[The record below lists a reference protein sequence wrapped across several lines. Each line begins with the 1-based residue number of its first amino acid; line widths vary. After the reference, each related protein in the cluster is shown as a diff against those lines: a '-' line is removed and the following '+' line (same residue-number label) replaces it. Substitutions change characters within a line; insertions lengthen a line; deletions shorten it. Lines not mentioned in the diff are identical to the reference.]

1 MLADFYG
8 FGEKIRSGA
17 HLAAFLDQKQPDTLF
32 GFIETQRRMVM
43 MERWFRLS
51 ENRTSVK
58 QEFTAGLTTFAAM
71 AYILAVNPVILSA
84 AGMDKGAVITA
95 TALSSAIMTAVM
107 ALATNYPIA
116 LAPGMGM
123 NAFLAYTICVSMGIP
138 WQPALAMTFLS
149 GVLFLVLSITGIRQ
163 RIIEAIPLELKLA
176 ISAGIGLFIAFI
188 GLKNG
193 GIIVSDPT
201 TFVRIGS
208 LSSPACLMVL
218 GGIILASVLVW
229 RKIHGAII
237 ITVLLLT
244 TLGLF
249 VSGGGPGQTIT
260 ARPSAIFAMP
270 ASLAPTFLKL
280 DFGYVF
286 ANFGKCVPLILAIL
300 FVDVFDNM
308 GTLIGVTSRAGLLDE
323 KGNLPRVG
331 RVLAADASAAM
342 VGACLGTSTVTSYIE
357 SAAGVEEG
365 GRTGL
370 TTLVVSACFLLAV
383 FLHPL
388 FLAIPAVAT
397 APALVIVGIFMMQS
411 VAKLDLG
418 DFTKAMP
425 AVLTMVLM
433 PLSFS
438 ISEGLAI
445 GFVSYVALMAGIGRG
460 REVTFVGYL
469 LAALFL
475 AHMLWR

>member
-1 MLADFYG
+1 
-8 FGEKIRSGA
+8 
-17 HLAAFLDQKQPDTLF
+17 
-32 GFIETQRRMVM
+32 
-43 MERWFRLS
+43 
-51 ENRTSVK
+51 
-58 QEFTAGLTTFAAM
+58 
-71 AYILAVNPVILSA
+71 
-84 AGMDKGAVITA
+84 MDKGAVITA
-95 TALSSAIMTAVM
+95 TALASAIMTAVM

-123 NAFLAYTICVSMGIP
+123 NAFFAYTICINMGVP
-138 WQPALAMTFLS
+138 WQPALAMTFVS
-149 GVLFLVLSITGIRQ
+149 GLLFLLLSVSGIRQ
-163 RIIEAIPLELKLA
+163 KILESIPLELKLA

-193 GIIVSDPT
+193 GIIVSDPV

-229 RKIHGAII
+229 RRIHGAII
-237 ITVLLLT
+237 LTVLALT
-244 TLGLF
+244 AIGLF
-249 VSGGGPGQTIT
+249 VPAKEPGQTIAT
-260 ARPSAIFAMP
+260 MPHTLIAMP

-286 ANFGKCVPLILAIL
+286 TNLAKCIPLILAIL

-323 KGNLPRVG
+323 NGNLPRVG
-331 RVLAADASAAM
+331 RVLASDASAAM

-370 TTLVVSACFLLAV
+370 TSLVVAGCFLLAL

-411 VAKLDLG
+411 TAKLDLG
-418 DFTKAMP
+418 DFTKAVP
-425 AVLTMVLM
+425 AVLTMILM

-438 ISEGLAI
+438 ISEGLSI
-445 GFVSYVALMAGIGRG
+445 GFLVYVCLMVGIGR
-460 REVTFVGYL
+460 RKEVSFIGYL
-469 LAALFL
+469 LAVLFL
-475 AHMLWR
+475 LHLVWR

>member
-1 MLADFYG
+1 MVML
-8 FGEKIRSGA
+8 EK
-17 HLAAFLDQKQPDTLF
+17 LF
-32 GFIETQRRMVM
+32 GLT
-43 MERWFRLS
+43 
-51 ENRTSVK
+51 ENKTCVK
-58 QEFTAGLTTFAAM
+58 QEFTAGVTTFAAM

-84 AGMDKGAVITA
+84 GGMDKGAVITA
-95 TALSSAIMTAVM
+95 TALASAIMTAVM

-123 NAFLAYTICVSMGIP
+123 NAFFAYTICINMKVP
-138 WQPALAMTFLS
+138 WQAALAMTFIS
-149 GVLFLVLSITGIRQ
+149 GLLFLVLSVSGIRQ
-163 RIIEAIPLELKLA
+163 KVMEAIPLELKLA

-193 GIIVSDPT
+193 GIIVSDPV

-208 LSSPACLMVL
+208 LSSPSSLMVL

-237 ITVLLLT
+237 LTVLLLT
-244 TLGLF
+244 VIGLF
-249 VSGGGPGQTIT
+249 VPGPEPGQTLAT
-260 ARPSAIFAMP
+260 RPESLLAMP

-286 ANFGKCVPLILAIL
+286 ENIARSIPLILAIL

-308 GTLIGVTSRAGLLDE
+308 GTLIGVTSRAGLLDD

-342 VGACLGTSTVTSYIE
+342 VGATLGTSTVTSYIE

-370 TTLVVSACFLLAV
+370 TALVVSVCFLLAL

-411 VAKLDLG
+411 TAKLDLG
-418 DFTKAMP
+418 DFAKAVP
-425 AVLTMVLM
+425 AVLTMILM

-445 GFVSYVALMAGIGRG
+445 GFMAYVGLMVGIGRG
-460 REVTFVGYL
+460 REVTVIGYILALIFVL
-469 LAALFL
+469 HVLF
-475 AHMLWR
+475 R

>member
-1 MLADFYG
+1 MAIL
-8 FGEKIRSGA
+8 EK
-17 HLAAFLDQKQPDTLF
+17 F
-32 GFIETQRRMVM
+32 
-43 MERWFRLS
+43 FRLS
-51 ENRTSVK
+51 ENKTSVK
-58 QEFTAGLTTFAAM
+58 QEITAGFTTFAAM

-95 TALSSAIMTAVM
+95 TALASAIMTAVM
-107 ALATNYPIA
+107 ALATNYPLA

-123 NAFLAYTICVSMGIP
+123 NAFFAYTICISMGIP
-138 WQPALAMTFLS
+138 WQPALAMTFVS
-149 GVLFLVLSITGIRQ
+149 GMLFLVLSISGIRQ
-163 RIIEAIPLELKLA
+163 KIIEAIPLELKLA
-176 ISAGIGLFIAFI
+176 ISAGIGLFIAFA

-193 GIIVSDPT
+193 GIIISDPV

-208 LSSPACLMVL
+208 LSSPASLMVL

-229 RKIHGAII
+229 RKVHGAII
-237 ITVLLLT
+237 LTVLALT
-244 TLGLF
+244 AIGLF
-249 VSGGGPGQTIT
+249 VPGKEPGQTLAT
-260 ARPSAIFAMP
+260 RPETLVAMP

-280 DFGYVF
+280 DFGYVLTHI
-286 ANFGKCVPLILAIL
+286 GKCIPVILAIL

-331 RVLAADASAAM
+331 RVLASDAGAAM
-342 VGACLGTSTVTSYIE
+342 VGSCLGTSTVTSYIE

-370 TTLVVSACFLLAV
+370 TALVVAGCFLLAL
-383 FLHPL
+383 FLHPV

-411 VAKLDLG
+411 TAKLNLG
-418 DFTKAMP
+418 DFAKAVP

-438 ISEGLAI
+438 ISEGLSI
-445 GFVSYVALMAGIGRG
+445 GFLVYVALMVGIGRR
-460 REVTFVGYL
+460 REVTFIGYL
-469 LAALFL
+469 LALLFL
-475 AHMLWR
+475 FHILWQ

>member
-1 MLADFYG
+1 MATF
-8 FGEKIRSGA
+8 ER
-17 HLAAFLDQKQPDTLF
+17 LF
-32 GFIETQRRMVM
+32 Q
-43 MERWFRLS
+43 LS
-51 ENRTSVK
+51 ANRTSVK
-58 QEFTAGLTTFAAM
+58 QELTAGLTTFAAM

-95 TALSSAIMTAVM
+95 TALASAIMTAAM

-123 NAFLAYTICVSMGIP
+123 NAFFAYTICVNLGVG
-138 WQPALAMTFLS
+138 WQPALAMTFIS
-149 GVLFLVLSITGIRQ
+149 GMLFLALSLSGIRQ
-163 RIIEAIPLELKLA
+163 KILEAIPLELKLA

-193 GIIVSDPT
+193 GIIISDPV
-201 TFVRIGS
+201 TFVRIGN

-218 GGIILASVLVW
+218 GGVVLAAVLVW
-229 RKIHGAII
+229 RRIHGAILL
-237 ITVLLLT
+237 TVLALT
-244 TLGLF
+244 VIGF
-249 VSGGGPGQTIT
+249 FAPGKEPGQTLAT
-260 ARPSAIFAMP
+260 RPDTLLAMP

-280 DFGYVF
+280 DFGYVL
-286 ANFGKCVPLILAIL
+286 ANLGKCIPLILAIL

-331 RVLAADASAAM
+331 QVLAADASAAM

-370 TTLVVSACFLLAV
+370 TSLVVAVCFLLAL

-411 VAKLDLG
+411 TATIDLTNFAK
-418 DFTKAMP
+418 AVP

-438 ISEGLAI
+438 ISEGLSI
-445 GFVSYVALMAGIGRG
+445 GFLTYVAMMVGIGRA
-460 REVTFVGYL
+460 REVTWISYL
-469 LAALFL
+469 LASLFL
-475 AHMLWR
+475 VHIFWR

>member
-1 MLADFYG
+1 
-8 FGEKIRSGA
+8 
-17 HLAAFLDQKQPDTLF
+17 
-32 GFIETQRRMVM
+32 M

-51 ENRTSVK
+51 ENTTSIK
-58 QEFTAGLTTFAAM
+58 QEFTAGITTFAAM
-71 AYILAVNPVILSA
+71 AYILAVNPVVLSA

-95 TALSSAIMTAVM
+95 TALASAIMTAVM
-107 ALATNYPIA
+107 AFATNYPIA

-123 NAFLAYTICVSMGIP
+123 NAFLAYTICVNMGVP
-138 WQPALAMTFLS
+138 WQPALAMTFIS
-149 GVLFLVLSITGIRQ
+149 GMLFLVLSLTGIRQ
-163 RIIEAIPLELKLA
+163 KIIEAIPLEMKLA

-193 GIIVSDPT
+193 GIIVSDPV

-218 GGIILASVLVW
+218 GGIILAAVLVW

-237 ITVLLLT
+237 LTVLLLT
-244 TLGLF
+244 VIGFF
-249 VSGGGPGQTIT
+249 VPGKEPGQTL
-260 ARPSAIFAMP
+260 AVRPDTLIAMP

-280 DFGYVF
+280 DFGYVLV
-286 ANFGKCVPLILAIL
+286 NLGKCVPLILAIL

-370 TTLVVSACFLLAV
+370 TSLVVAGCFLLALC
-383 FLHPL
+383 LHPI

-411 VAKLDLG
+411 TAKLDLG
-418 DFTKAMP
+418 DFAKAVP

-445 GFVSYVALMAGIGRG
+445 GFVTYAALMVGIGRG
-460 REVTFVGYL
+460 REVTVIGYL

-475 AHMLWR
+475 LHMLWR

>member
-1 MLADFYG
+1 MAILNDF
-8 FGEKIRSGA
+8 
-17 HLAAFLDQKQPDTLF
+17 
-32 GFIETQRRMVM
+32 
-43 MERWFRLS
+43 FRLS
-51 ENRTSVK
+51 EHNTSVK
-58 QEFTAGLTTFAAM
+58 QEVTAGLTTFAAM
-71 AYILAVNPVILSA
+71 AYILAVNPVVLSA
-84 AGMDKGAVITA
+84 GGMEKSAVITA
-95 TALSSAIMTAVM
+95 TALASASMTAVM
-107 ALATNYPIA
+107 ALATNYPLA

-123 NAFLAYTICVSMGIP
+123 NAFFAYTICLHMKVP

-149 GVLFLVLSITGIRQ
+149 GLVFLVLSVSGIRQ
-163 RIIEAIPLELKLA
+163 KIIEAIPLELKLA

-193 GIIVSDPT
+193 GIIISDPI

-208 LSSPACLMVL
+208 LDSPACLMVL
-218 GGIILASVLVW
+218 GGIVLASVLVW

-237 ITVLLLT
+237 LTVLVLT
-244 TLGLF
+244 AIGFF
-249 VSGGGPGQTIT
+249 VPGKEPGQTLAI
-260 ARPSAIFAMP
+260 RPDTLVALP
-270 ASLAPTFLKL
+270 ASLAPLFLKL
-280 DFGYVF
+280 DFGYVL
-286 ANFGKCVPLILAIL
+286 ANLAKCVPLILAIL

-331 RVLAADASAAM
+331 RVLTADAGAAM

-370 TTLVVSACFLLAV
+370 TALVVACCFLLAL
-383 FLHPL
+383 FLHPV

-411 VAKLDLG
+411 TAKLDLG
-418 DFTKAMP
+418 DFAKAVP

-438 ISEGLAI
+438 ISEGLSI
-445 GFVSYVALMAGIGRG
+445 GFLAYVALMAGIGRG
-460 REVTFVGYL
+460 REVTVVGYL
-469 LAALFL
+469 LALLFL
-475 AHMLWR
+475 LHVLWH

>member
-1 MLADFYG
+1 MAIL
-8 FGEKIRSGA
+8 
-17 HLAAFLDQKQPDTLF
+17 
-32 GFIETQRRMVM
+32 
-43 MERWFRLS
+43 ERFFRLPAY
-51 ENRTSVK
+51 NTSVR
-58 QEFTAGLTTFAAM
+58 QEFTAGITTFAAM

-84 AGMDKGAVITA
+84 GGMDKGAVVTA
-95 TALSSAIMTAVM
+95 TALASALMTAVM

-123 NAFLAYTICVSMGIP
+123 NAFFAYTICINMGVP
-138 WQPALAMTFLS
+138 WQASLAMTFVS
-149 GVLFLVLSITGIRQ
+149 GMLFLVLSLSGIRQ
-163 RIIEAIPLELKLA
+163 KIIEAIPLELKMA

-193 GIIVSDPT
+193 GIIVSDPV

-208 LSSPACLMVL
+208 LSSPSCLLVL

-229 RKIHGAII
+229 RRIHGAII
-237 ITVLLLT
+237 LTVLLLT
-244 TLGLF
+244 VIGLF
-249 VSGGGPGQTIT
+249 VPGKEPGQTLAT
-260 ARPSAIFAMP
+260 RPETLIAMP

-280 DFGYVF
+280 DFGYVV
-286 ANFGKCVPLILAIL
+286 ANLGKCIPLILAIL

-323 KGNLPRVG
+323 KGNLPRIG
-331 RVLAADASAAM
+331 RVLAADATAAM
-342 VGACLGTSTVTSYIE
+342 VGSCLGTSTVTSYIE

-370 TTLVVSACFLLAV
+370 TSLVVAGCFLLAL
-383 FLHPL
+383 FLHPI

-411 VAKLDLG
+411 TAKLDLG
-418 DFTKAMP
+418 DFAKAVP
-425 AVLTMVLM
+425 AVLTMILM

-445 GFVSYVALMAGIGRG
+445 GFLAYVLLMVGIGRG
-460 REVTFVGYL
+460 REVTVIGYL
-469 LAALFL
+469 LGLLFL
-475 AHMLWR
+475 LHMLWR

>member
-1 MLADFYG
+1 MAIL
-8 FGEKIRSGA
+8 
-17 HLAAFLDQKQPDTLF
+17 
-32 GFIETQRRMVM
+32 
-43 MERWFRLS
+43 ERLFRLA
-51 ENRTSVK
+51 ENQTSVR
-58 QEFTAGLTTFAAM
+58 QELTAGLTTFAAM
-71 AYILAVNPVILSA
+71 AYILAVNPVVLSA
-84 AGMDKGAVITA
+84 GGMDKGAVITA
-95 TALSSAIMTAVM
+95 TALASAIMTAVM

-123 NAFLAYTICVSMGIP
+123 NAFFAYTICVGTGIP
-138 WQPALAMTFLS
+138 WQPALAMTFVS
-149 GVLFLVLSITGIRQ
+149 GTLFLILSISGLRQ
-163 RIIEAIPLELKLA
+163 KIIEAIPLELKLA

-193 GIIVSDPT
+193 GVIISDPV

-208 LSSPACLMVL
+208 LSSPGCLMVL
-218 GGIILASVLVW
+218 GGIVLASILVW
-229 RKIHGAII
+229 RRIHGAII
-237 ITVLLLT
+237 LTVLVLT
-244 TLGLF
+244 VIGLF
-249 VSGGGPGQTIT
+249 VPGKDPGQTLAT
-260 ARPSAIFAMP
+260 RPDTLIAMP

-280 DFGYVF
+280 DFAYVL
-286 ANFGKCVPLILAIL
+286 ANLGKCIPLILAIL

-323 KGNLPRVG
+323 QGNLPRVG

-370 TTLVVSACFLLAV
+370 TALVVAGCFLLAL

-411 VAKLDLG
+411 MAKLDLG
-418 DFTKAMP
+418 DFAKAVP

-438 ISEGLAI
+438 ISEGLSI
-445 GFVSYVALMAGIGRG
+445 GFFAYVALMVGIGRG
-460 REVTFVGYL
+460 REVTLIGYL
-469 LAALFL
+469 LALLFL
-475 AHMLWR
+475 LHILWR

>member
-1 MLADFYG
+1 MLILERF
-8 FGEKIRSGA
+8 FQ
-17 HLAAFLDQKQPDTLF
+17 LKQNKTC
-32 GFIETQRRMVM
+32 
-43 MERWFRLS
+43 
-51 ENRTSVK
+51 VK
-58 QEFTAGLTTFAAM
+58 QEFTAGITTFAAM
-71 AYILAVNPVILSA
+71 AYILAVNPVILA
-84 AGMDKGAVITA
+84 AGGMDKGAVITA
-95 TALSSAIMTAVM
+95 TALASALMTAVM

-123 NAFLAYTICVSMGIP
+123 NAFFAYTVCLSMGIP
-138 WQPALAMTFLS
+138 WQPALAMTFFS
-149 GVLFLVLSITGIRQ
+149 GLLFLVLSLSGIRQ
-163 RIIEAIPLELKLA
+163 KIIEAIPLEMKLA

-193 GIIVSDPT
+193 GIIVSDPV

-218 GGIILASVLVW
+218 GGIIVASVLVW
-229 RKIHGAII
+229 RKVHGAII
-237 ITVLLLT
+237 ITVLALT
-244 TLGLF
+244 VIGFF
-249 VSGGGPGQTIT
+249 VPGTTPGQTLAT
-260 ARPSAIFAMP
+260 RPETLVAMP

-280 DFGYVF
+280 DFGYVL
-286 ANFGKCVPLILAIL
+286 ANLGKCIPIILAIL

-308 GTLIGVTSRAGLLDE
+308 GTLIGVTSRAGFLDE

-331 RVLAADASAAM
+331 RVLASDASAAM

-370 TTLVVSACFLLAV
+370 TALVVAGCFLLAL

-388 FLAIPAVAT
+388 FLAIPSVAT

-411 VAKLDLG
+411 TAKLDLK
-418 DFTKAMP
+418 DFAKAVP

-438 ISEGLAI
+438 ISEGLSI
-445 GFVSYVALMAGIGRG
+445 GFLVYVALMVGIGRA
-460 REVTFVGYL
+460 REVSVIAYL
-469 LAALFL
+469 LALLFL
-475 AHMLWR
+475 AHVFWR

>member
-1 MLADFYG
+1 MGILEQF
-8 FGEKIRSGA
+8 
-17 HLAAFLDQKQPDTLF
+17 
-32 GFIETQRRMVM
+32 
-43 MERWFRLS
+43 FRLS
-51 ENRTSVK
+51 EHNTSVK
-58 QEFTAGLTTFAAM
+58 REITAGITTFAAM
-71 AYILAVNPVILSA
+71 AYILDVNPVVLA
-84 AGMDKGAVITA
+84 AGGMDKGAVITA
-95 TALSSAIMTAVM
+95 TALASAIMTAVM

-123 NAFLAYTICVSMGIP
+123 NAFFAYTICVNMGIP
-138 WQPALAMTFLS
+138 WQPALAMTFVS
-149 GVLFLVLSITGIRQ
+149 GVLFLLLSLSGIRQ
-163 RIIEAIPLELKLA
+163 RIMEAIPLELKLA

-193 GIIVSDPT
+193 GIITSDPV

-229 RKIHGAII
+229 RKVHGAII
-237 ITVLLLT
+237 LTVLALT
-244 TLGLF
+244 FIGLF
-249 VSGGGPGQTIT
+249 VPGKEPGQTLAT
-260 ARPSAIFAMP
+260 WPKPLVAAP

-280 DFGYVF
+280 DFGYVL
-286 ANFGKCVPLILAIL
+286 ANLGKCIPLILAIL

-323 KGNLPRVG
+323 KGNLPRIG
-331 RVLAADASAAM
+331 RVLAADATAAM
-342 VGACLGTSTVTSYIE
+342 VGAGLGTSTVTSYIE

-370 TTLVVSACFLLAV
+370 TALVVAGCFLIAL

-411 VAKLDLG
+411 ATKIDLG
-418 DFTKAMP
+418 DFSKAVP
-425 AVLTMVLM
+425 AVLTMILM

-438 ISEGLAI
+438 ISEGLTI
-445 GFVSYVALMAGIGRG
+445 GFLAYVALMVGIGRS
-460 REVTFVGYL
+460 RQVTLIGYL
-469 LAALFL
+469 LALLFL
-475 AHMLWR
+475 FHMLWR

>member
-1 MLADFYG
+1 
-8 FGEKIRSGA
+8 
-17 HLAAFLDQKQPDTLF
+17 
-32 GFIETQRRMVM
+32 
-43 MERWFRLS
+43 
-51 ENRTSVK
+51 
-58 QEFTAGLTTFAAM
+58 M
-71 AYILAVNPVILSA
+71 AYILAVNPVVLSA

-95 TALSSAIMTAVM
+95 TALASAIMTAVM

-123 NAFLAYTICVSMGIP
+123 NAFLAYTICVNMGVP
-138 WQPALAMTFLS
+138 WQPALAMTFIS
-149 GVLFLVLSITGIRQ
+149 GMLFLVLSLTGIRQ
-163 RIIEAIPLELKLA
+163 KIIEAIPLEMKLA

-193 GIIVSDPT
+193 GIIVSDPV

-218 GGIILASVLVW
+218 GGIILAAVLVW

-237 ITVLLLT
+237 LTVLLLT
-244 TLGLF
+244 VIGFF
-249 VSGGGPGQTIT
+249 VPGKEPGQTL
-260 ARPSAIFAMP
+260 AVRPDTLIAMP

-280 DFGYVF
+280 DFGYVL
-286 ANFGKCVPLILAIL
+286 ANLGKCIPLILAIL

-308 GTLIGVTSRAGLLDE
+308 GTLIGVTSRAGLLDD

-370 TTLVVSACFLLAV
+370 TSLVVAGCFLLALC
-383 FLHPL
+383 LHPI

-411 VAKLDLG
+411 TAKLDLG
-418 DFTKAMP
+418 DFAKAVP

-445 GFVSYVALMAGIGRG
+445 GFVTYAALMVGIGRG
-460 REVTFVGYL
+460 REVTVIGYL

-475 AHMLWR
+475 LHMLWR

>member
-1 MLADFYG
+1 MA
-8 FGEKIRSGA
+8 
-17 HLAAFLDQKQPDTLF
+17 
-32 GFIETQRRMVM
+32 M
-43 MERWFRLS
+43 MERIFRLAES
-51 ENRTSVK
+51 RTTV
-58 QEFTAGLTTFAAM
+58 QRELTAGITTFAAM
-71 AYILAVNPVILSA
+71 AYILAVNPVILNA
-84 AGMDKGAVITA
+84 GGMDKGAVITA
-95 TALSSAIMTAVM
+95 TALASALMTAVM
-107 ALATNYPIA
+107 GLATNYPIA

-123 NAFLAYTICVSMGIP
+123 NAFFAYTICLSMQVP
-138 WQPALAMTFLS
+138 WQPALAMTFIS
-149 GVLFLVLSITGIRQ
+149 GMLFLVLSISGIRQ
-163 RIIEAIPLELKLA
+163 KIIEAIPLELKLA

-193 GIIVSDPT
+193 GIIVSDPV

-208 LSSPACLMVL
+208 LSSPSCLLVL

-237 ITVLLLT
+237 LTVLLLT
-244 TLGLF
+244 GIGLF
-249 VSGGGPGQTIT
+249 VPGKEPGHMLTT
-260 ARPSAIFAMP
+260 RPEALVALP
-270 ASLAPTFLKL
+270 ASLAPTLLKL
-280 DFGYVF
+280 DFGYVL
-286 ANFGKCVPLILAIL
+286 ANLGKCVPLILAIL

-331 RVLAADASAAM
+331 RVLAADAGAAM

-370 TTLVVSACFLLAV
+370 TALVVAVCFLLALV
-383 FLHPL
+383 LHPL

-411 VAKLDLG
+411 VAKLDLA
-418 DFTKAMP
+418 DFAKAVP
-425 AVLTMVLM
+425 GVLTMVLM

-438 ISEGLAI
+438 ISEGLSI
-445 GFVSYVALMAGIGRG
+445 GFLSYVALMVGIGRG
-460 REVTFVGYL
+460 REVTVVGYL
-469 LAALFL
+469 LALLFL
-475 AHMLWR
+475 LHVFWR

>member
-1 MLADFYG
+1 M
-8 FGEKIRSGA
+8 
-17 HLAAFLDQKQPDTLF
+17 
-32 GFIETQRRMVM
+32 
-43 MERWFRLS
+43 
-51 ENRTSVK
+51 K
-58 QEFTAGLTTFAAM
+58 QELTAGLTTFAAM

-95 TALSSAIMTAVM
+95 TALASAIMTAVM

-123 NAFLAYTICVSMGIP
+123 NAFFAYTICVSMGVP
-138 WQPALAMTFLS
+138 WQPALAMTFIS
-149 GVLFLVLSITGIRQ
+149 GMLFLVLSVSGVRQ
-163 RIIEAIPLELKLA
+163 KIIEAIPLELKLA

-193 GIIVSDPT
+193 GIIVSDPV

-208 LSSPACLMVL
+208 LSSPACVMVL

-237 ITVLLLT
+237 LTVLALT
-244 TLGLF
+244 FIGLF
-249 VSGGGPGQTIT
+249 VPANEPGKTIAT
-260 ARPSAIFAMP
+260 RPETLVALP

-280 DFGYVF
+280 DFGYVL
-286 ANFGKCVPLILAIL
+286 ANLGQCLPLILAIL

-370 TTLVVSACFLLAV
+370 TSLVVAGCFLLAL

-397 APALVIVGIFMMQS
+397 APALVIVGVFMMQS
-411 VAKLDLG
+411 TAKLNLT
-418 DFTKAMP
+418 DFAVALP

-438 ISEGLAI
+438 ISEGLTI
-445 GFVSYVALMAGIGRG
+445 GFLVYVALMVGIGRG
-460 REVTFVGYL
+460 RQVTVVGYV
-469 LAALFL
+469 LALFFL
-475 AHMLWR
+475 AHIVWR

>member
-1 MLADFYG
+1 MATLDRFFGLA
-8 FGEKIRSGA
+8 
-17 HLAAFLDQKQPDTLF
+17 Q
-32 GFIETQRRMVM
+32 
-43 MERWFRLS
+43 
-51 ENRTSVK
+51 NRTSVK
-58 QEFTAGLTTFAAM
+58 QELTAGLTTFAAM
-71 AYILAVNPVILSA
+71 AYILAVNPVILAA

-95 TALSSAIMTAVM
+95 TALASAIMTAVM

-123 NAFLAYTICVSMGIP
+123 NAFFAYTICVGMGVP
-138 WQPALAMTFLS
+138 WQPALAMTFIS
-149 GVLFLVLSITGIRQ
+149 GMLFLVLSISGIRQ
-163 RIIEAIPLELKLA
+163 KIMEAIPLELKLA

-193 GIIVSDPT
+193 GIIVSDPV

-208 LSSPACLMVL
+208 LSSPACMMVL
-218 GGIILASVLVW
+218 GGIIVASVLVW

-237 ITVLLLT
+237 LTVLALT
-244 TLGLF
+244 FIGLF
-249 VSGGGPGQTIT
+249 VPGSEPGKTI
-260 ARPSAIFAMP
+260 ASRPETLVAMP

-286 ANFGKCVPLILAIL
+286 ANLGKCIPLILAIL

-342 VGACLGTSTVTSYIE
+342 VGASLGTSTVTSYIE

-370 TTLVVSACFLLAV
+370 TSLVVAGCFLLAL

-411 VAKLDLG
+411 TAKLNLG
-418 DFTKAMP
+418 DFTVAVP

-438 ISEGLAI
+438 ISEGLTI
-445 GFVSYVALMAGIGRG
+445 GFLVYVALMVGIGRG
-460 REVTFVGYL
+460 RQVTVIGYV
-469 LAALFL
+469 LALFFL
-475 AHMLWR
+475 AHLVWR